1 MVNNLGDFIFYL
13 LDLLIDLGVK
23 IWYVLTTPFSVM
35 FEDMDSWFGDLL
47 GGLFN
52 GLIGQY
58 TLLSALVPLL
68 VVFILFKIYR
78 KIRG

>member
-1 MVNNLGDFIFYL
+1 MGNLSDFIFYL
-13 LDLLIDLGVK
+13 LNLIIELGNK
-23 IWYVLTTPFSVM
+23 IWYVLTTPFNQM
-35 FEDMDSWFGDLL
+35 FSDMDNTFGDIL
-47 GGLFN
+47 GDLFN

>member
-1 MVNNLGDFIFYL
+1 MVNNLADFIFYL
-13 LDLLIDLGVK
+13 VDLIIELGLK
-23 IWYVLTTPFSVM
+23 IWYVLTTPFSEM
-35 FEDMDSWFGDLL
+35 FADMDSWFGDLL
-47 GGLFN
+47 GDIFN

>member
-1 MVNNLGDFIFYL
+1 MVNNLSDFIFYL
-13 LDLLIDLGVK
+13 LDLIISLGNK
-23 IWYVLTTPFSVM
+23 IWYVLTTPFSEM

-47 GGLFN
+47 GDLFN

-68 VVFILFKIYR
+68 VVFILFKIYH

>member
-1 MVNNLGDFIFYL
+1 MVNNLSDFIFYL
-13 LDLLIDLGVK
+13 LDLIIELGNK

-47 GGLFN
+47 GTLFN
-52 GLIGQY
+52 NIIGDY

>member
-23 IWYVLTTPFSVM
+23 IWYVLTTPFSEM
-35 FEDMDSWFGDLL
+35 FDDIDNWFGDLL
-47 GGLFN
+47 GALFN
-52 GLIGQY
+52 DIIGDY

-68 VVFILFKIYR
+68 AVFILFKIYR